1 MLNDRARLMALLDLK
16 QADNVGYWDG
26 VVFGKLG

>member
-1 MLNDRARLMALLDLK
+1 MALLDLK